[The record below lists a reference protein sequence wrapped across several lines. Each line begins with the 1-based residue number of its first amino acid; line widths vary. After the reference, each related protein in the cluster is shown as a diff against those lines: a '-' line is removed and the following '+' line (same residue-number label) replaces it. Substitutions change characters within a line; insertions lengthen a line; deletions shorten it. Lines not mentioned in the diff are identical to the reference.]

1 MPSFEI
7 HKSSALKMLKPRR
20 EPYWGPP
27 LSRGWHVGFRKSD
40 GGTGSWIARFRSPG
54 GKQLYKA
61 LGDVSPAFTLEEA
74 RAEALKWFGE
84 MSGRTS
90 AIPEYSV
97 ETACRDYVTHLR
109 NGGADA
115 NAEDCKRRFE
125 RSVYG
130 KPFGQKKVPGLQRAE
145 VTEWRNRL
153 ERANGTGTLGPSTKN
168 RTCASVIAALNYA
181 AANTKTTGVTR
192 ADAAEWFEIGLL
204 TVEDNRRDVY
214 VELEDRRRWLECMGE
229 GDGRDYVEIH
239 HLTGCR
245 PGDPRYC
252 LVKHFN
258 PKQNHLRFPKSK
270 TGPRDAPLHDAAVTL
285 LKRRAKGKTPNE
297 LLFTN
302 NGRQWVHYDWHQL
315 VRLTAIAAKI
325 PRAEECVLYTFRHCW
340 ITDALTVMGL
350 STLEVARITGTSVQ
364 MIEKHYG
371 HLVSGRAREKMNEVK
386 M

>member
-1 MPSFEI
+1 MASFEL
-7 HKSSALKMLKPRR
+7 HKVSVLRTLKPRR
-20 EPYWGPP
+20 EPYWGSP
-27 LSRGWHVGFRKSD
+27 LSRGWHIGFRRGERD
-40 GGTGSWIARFRSPG
+40 TGSWIARYRAPG

-61 LGDVSPAFTLEEA
+61 LGDASPTFTLEEA
-74 RAEALKWFGE
+74 RTEALKWFGE
-84 MSGRTS
+84 MSGRTGVV
-90 AIPEYSV
+90 PEYCV

-109 NGGADA
+109 KEGEDA
-115 NAEDCKRRFE
+115 NAEDCDKRFG

-130 KPFGQKKVPGLQRAE
+130 TSFGQKSVAGLQRAE
-145 VTEWRNRL
+145 ITKWRSDL
-153 ERANGTGTLGPSTKN
+153 ERVDGTSALGASTKN
-168 RTCASVIAALNYA
+168 RTCASVVAALNHA
-181 AANTKTTGVTR
+181 AANTKTTGVTHTH
-192 ADAAEWFEIGLL
+192 AAEWFKIGLL
-204 TVEDNRRDVY
+204 AVENNRRDVY
-214 VELEDRRRWLECMGE
+214 VELEDRKRWLECMGN

-239 HLTGCR
+239 QLTGCR

-258 PKQNHLRFPKSK
+258 PKQNHLHFPKSK
-270 TGPRDAPLHDAAVTL
+270 TGPRDVPLHNSAVTL
-285 LKRRAKGKTPNE
+285 LQRRAAGKKPNE

-302 NGRQWVHYDWHQL
+302 NGRQWVHYDWHEL
-315 VRLTAIAAKI
+315 VRLTAIAAKV

-371 HLVSGRAREKMNEVK
+371 HLVSNRAREKMNAIE